1 MRKESK
7 MTHIALILCSTS
19 RSDSNIIDMV
29 DNVFSNQGFETIS
42 IGRNPYVKIELNYL
56 KEILEASNI
65 IVIIITNTYNLDII
79 NEVLKKNY
87 TIFSIKKKPVMVFC
101 EPFLY
106 NELKKRGS
114 HPFILNHLY
123 TYPIDELEENI
134 EIYVKEFKNSVDSRE
149 FAKDVGKI
157 GLILGGIGI
166 GVGLLFSLFKGEDGN
181 ED

>member
-1 MRKESK
+1 
-7 MTHIALILCSTS
+7 MTYIALILCSTL

-29 DNVFSNQGFETIS
+29 ENVFSNQGFETIS

-56 KEILEASNI
+56 KEVLEDSNI
-65 IVIIITNTYNLDII
+65 IVIIITNSNNLDII

-87 TIFSIKKKPVMVFC
+87 TLFDIKKKPVMVFC
-101 EPFLY
+101 EPSLY
-106 NELKKRGS
+106 NELKNKGS

-123 TYPIDELEENI
+123 TYPIDELKENI
-134 EIYVKEFKNSVDSRE
+134 EIYVKEFKNAVDTRE
-149 FAKDVGKI
+149 FVKDMGKI

-166 GVGLLFSLFKGEDGN
+166 GVGLLFSLFKGEDEN

>member
-1 MRKESK
+1 
-7 MTHIALILCSTS
+7 MTFIALILCSTR

-29 DNVFSNQGFETIS
+29 EKVFSNQGFETIS

-56 KEILEASNI
+56 EEVLGASNI
-65 IVIIITNTYNLDII
+65 IVIIITNSNNLDII

-87 TIFSIKKKPVMVFC
+87 TIFNIKKKPVMVFC
-101 EPFLY
+101 EPLLY
-106 NELKKRGS
+106 NDLKNKGS

-123 TYPIDELEENI
+123 TYPIDELKENI
-134 EIYVKEFKNSVDSRE
+134 EMHVKEFKNAVDSRE
-149 FAKDVGKI
+149 FVKDMGKI

-166 GVGLLFSLFKGEDGN
+166 GVGLIFSLFKGEDEN